1 MRLKQAQEVKEAA
14 IEGLD
19 TCEFCDYSV
28 ILAPDCKTVDCQN
41 PECKKQTCRS
51 DIYYIFIILYGICSC
66 VINMRQY
73 LVYFKRL
80 CVLRPVSQL
89 NKIIIR

>member
-28 ILAPDCKTVDCQN
+28 ILAPDYKTVDCQN

-51 DIYYIFIILYGICSC
+51 DIYYIFIIYM
-66 VINMRQY
+66 VF
-73 LVYFKRL
+73 VH
-80 CVLRPVSQL
+80 VL
-89 NKIIIR
+89 